1 MATTAS
7 GETVR
12 DGGASTAT
20 ANALTVDVE
29 GFVESNRQS
38 FEIAPEYVNEAA
50 ETREVER
57 NMQVLLD
64 LLSEVGVRATFYF
77 VGTVAER
84 LPAVVRETAS
94 RGHEIGSHNFVHS
107 RLFDLEPEVFRK
119 GLAASKAKLEDLAGV
134 AVSGFR
140 APDFSITRASMW
152 ALDTLLELGFVYDS
166 SIYPIGIHDVYGIEG
181 ARPDIHTHDN
191 GLVEYP
197 LSTVSIAGRRIP
209 FGGGGYFRLYPVRMT
224 ETLIRR
230 QNASGRPCMFYIHPY
245 EVGPAIPRIGGL
257 SAYRRF
263 RHYYHCRDGAPRLR
277 RLLERVPFGPAVD
290 VLTERGYLAA

>member
-1 MATTAS
+1 MSSQTPP
-7 GETVR
+7 G
-12 DGGASTAT
+12 T

-29 GFVESNRQS
+29 GFAESNRQS
-38 FEIAPEYVNEAA
+38 FEIAPEYMNEAA

-64 LLSEVGVRATFYF
+64 LLSEVGLRATFYF

-84 LPAVVRETAS
+84 LPSVVRETAS
-94 RGHEIGSHNFVHS
+94 RGHEIGSHNFVHT
-107 RLFDLEPEVFRK
+107 RLFDLEPEAFRK
-119 GLAASKAKLEDLAGV
+119 GLAASKAMLEDLAGV
-134 AVSGFR
+134 TVRGFR
-140 APDFSITRASMW
+140 APDFSITRATTW
-152 ALDTLLELGFVYDS
+152 ALDTLLDLGFTYDS
-166 SIYPIGIHDVYGIEG
+166 SIYPTGIHDVYGIEDSS
-181 ARPDIHTHDN
+181 PEIHTHDN

-197 LSTVSIAGRRIP
+197 LSTVAVAGRRIP

-230 QNASGRPCMFYIHPY
+230 QNAGGQPCMFYIHPY
-245 EVGPAIPRIGGL
+245 EVGPAIPRISGL

-263 RHYYHCRDGAPRLR
+263 RHYYHCSNGAPRLR

-290 VLTERGYLAA
+290 VLTERGYVPA